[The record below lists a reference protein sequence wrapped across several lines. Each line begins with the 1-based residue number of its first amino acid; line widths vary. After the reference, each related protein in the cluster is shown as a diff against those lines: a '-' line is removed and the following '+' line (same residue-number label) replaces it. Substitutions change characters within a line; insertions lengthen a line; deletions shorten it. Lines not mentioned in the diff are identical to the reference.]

1 MTAGRRAVLVAL
13 ALGAG
18 AALAAPL
25 GLEQIAR
32 FLVVTDALAPAD
44 ALYVFPGGIPERA
57 ECAAQLFH
65 QRIAPRVVVS
75 GERVRPELE
84 VIGMPLS
91 DAELNARVLVS
102 HGTPRDAVVILKEG
116 TSTFEDAASLHRWAT
131 ATTGLRRI
139 LAVTSPTHTR
149 RARRTLARAFR
160 DTGIAIAVQPCPPDV
175 TTDWWR
181 HEDSLLRVI
190 NKYIKLSYYTV
201 VNR

>member
-1 MTAGRRAVLVAL
+1 MTVGRRAVLVAL
-13 ALGAG
+13 ALGVG
-18 AALAAPL
+18 AALALPL
-25 GLEQIAR
+25 GLEQVAR
-32 FLVVTDALAPAD
+32 FLMVTDELAPAD

-57 ECAAQLFH
+57 ECAAQLFR

-102 HGTPRDAVVILKEG
+102 HGTPRDAIVVLEEG

-131 ATTGLRRI
+131 ATPGLRRI

-160 DTGIAIAVQPCPPDV
+160 DSGIAIGVRPCPADV

-190 NKYIKLSYYTV
+190 NEYFKLAYYAV
-201 VNR
+201 AH